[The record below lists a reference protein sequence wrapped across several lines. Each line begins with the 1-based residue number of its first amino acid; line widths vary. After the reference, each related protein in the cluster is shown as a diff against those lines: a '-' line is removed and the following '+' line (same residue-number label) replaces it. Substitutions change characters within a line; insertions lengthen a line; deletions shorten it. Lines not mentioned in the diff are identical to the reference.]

1 MEMAILNFMCALSNY
16 ILILR
21 LTKIPYSFA
30 IDHRKKKK
38 NSGLNDSNPWPLIY
52 SGSDL
57 PTELST
63 EANWELLRLWVCD
76 ITIDDKEC
84 K

>member
-1 MEMAILNFMCALSNY
+1 MCALSNC

-30 IDHRKKKK
+30 IDHRKKK
-38 NSGLNDSNPWPLIY
+38 NSGLNDSNPWPLGY
-52 SGSDL
+52 SGNAL

-63 EANWELLRLWVCD
+63 EAIWELFRLWVCD
-76 ITIDDKEC
+76 ITVDDK
-84 K
+84 